1 MNLRRIEYASAALLL
16 LSVGLALARVNG
28 IALLTTLA
36 GGTLA
41 LTNIISAFWGYGS
54 SKPSTEELA
63 SRSSAEKLLTY
74 ALGSS
79 SAVIVL
85 SLIYMLNL
93 WPSARIMA
101 MAGLATAVPVAGIIA
116 YLYFAKG
123 IQTYSKL
130 FIRAAVYTL
139 IAATVFSIRP
149 LSVIEY
155 KYGHSSLFPAYKQ
168 AVLASDAEPTNSE
181 LRKQT
186 HHMLQEIIRQERE
199 RK

>member
-16 LSVGLALARVNG
+16 LSVGLALAKVNG
-28 IALLTTLA
+28 IAMLTALA

-63 SRSSAEKLLTY
+63 GRSSAEKLLTY

-85 SLIYMLNL
+85 SLIYMLNI

-123 IQTYSKL
+123 MQTFSKL
-130 FIRAAVYTL
+130 FIRAAIYTL
-139 IAATVFSIRP
+139 IASAVFSISP
-149 LSVIEY
+149 LSIIEY
-155 KYGHSSLFPAYKQ
+155 KYGHNPLFPAYKQ

-199 RK
+199 HK